1 MSCILKIP
9 RHSGVFDERENLHLI
24 FGHWASLGGK
34 TGTSNII
41 AIDTGCV
48 WGYKL
53 SAFRLEDN
61 VVFSYDRLN

>member
-1 MSCILKIP
+1 
-9 RHSGVFDERENLHLI
+9 NLI

-53 SAFRLEDN
+53 SAFRLEDSR
-61 VVFSYDRLN
+61 VFSYDRIN